1 MKNGSIL
8 SYDGSLPIAGV
19 HALTWVLAAI
29 FGLVVY
35 LEVCNC
41 PIASEDTKRM
51 CLLSKTHQPHHSAD
65 GTTGTR
71 AVPVAPPSTGT
82 IAPVTH
88 ADARDA
94 R

>member
-51 CLLSKTHQPHHSAD
+51 CLLSFILPIIIAL
-65 GTTGTR
+65 
-71 AVPVAPPSTGT
+71 VALLL
-82 IAPVTH
+82 A
-88 ADARDA
+88 
-94 R
+94 